1 MAQQIRPDMVSYRLG
16 VRRAAADVRLAEAE
30 KYADVFVLYTPWQ
43 LQSNTPMGAQNSTS
57 WSVATF
63 GSVPLFNRNQGNIR
77 RAQLNVSQTRVEL
90 DGLEQQINEEVHGAY
105 VEYMASRDLVQRMQ
119 ESILPRAK
127 RVHAAGLRLLEQQET
142 SAVDYLASQREYND
156 VVRQYRDALVRH
168 RRSML
173 HLNTAVGRRI
183 FP

>member
-1 MAQQIRPDMVSYRLG
+1 MAQSIRPDLTAYRLG

-30 KYADVFVLYTPWQ
+30 KLSDVFVLWSPYELRDNSPT
-43 LQSNTPMGAQNSTS
+43 GGQNATS
-57 WSVATF
+57 WSFAGF

-77 RAQLNVSQTRVEL
+77 RAQLNVTQTRVEL
-90 DGLEQQINEEVHGAY
+90 AGLEQQINEEVHGAY
-105 VEYMASRDLVQRMQ
+105 TEYIASRDIVARMQ
-119 ESILPRAK
+119 DSIIPRA
-127 RVHAAGLRLLEQQET
+127 RRIHDASLRLLEQNET
-142 SAVDYLASQREYND
+142 SAIDYLAAQREYND

-173 HLNTAVGRRI
+173 RLNTAVGRRI